1 MKFSVKVKSP
11 AAITIEELVKDNWQ
25 LGKKTIHSL
34 RMQKAFQ
41 TQEGIAL
48 DWSKPLEVGQLFQ
61 ITFEDEGSSYFPSP
75 KIPVQPFY
83 EDDHFLIVG
92 KPAGLKTHPNEPTE
106 TQTLMNGVFHYLD
119 AKGHSYAEHVHRLDE
134 GTSGLVLIA
143 KHPIAKNL
151 LDRML
156 EKKQIVRTYEAIV
169 EGAVKND
176 HGTIKAAIA
185 SDRHHPTRRRV
196 SQTGQSAITHYQVVG
211 RNPQMTKVHVLLET
225 GRTHQI
231 RVHMAH
237 LGHPIV
243 GDTLYGAKAIK
254 AEHYAL
260 QAFRIQFR
268 HPITGELVNVEI
280 PRS

>member
-25 LGKKTIHSL
+25 LGKKTVHSL

-41 TQEGIAL
+41 TPEGIAL

-151 LDRML
+151 LDKML

-169 EGAVKND
+169 EGSVKKD
-176 HGTIKAAIA
+176 QGTIKTAIA
-185 SDRHHPTRRRV
+185 ADRHHPSRRRV
-196 SQTGQSAITHYQVVG
+196 SQTGQTAITHYQVVG

-254 AEHYAL
+254 ADHYAL

>member
-1 MKFSVKVKSP
+1 MKFLVKIKSP
-11 AAITIEELVKDNWQ
+11 GVLTIEELLKDNWQ
-25 LGKKTIHSL
+25 LGKKTIHNL
-34 RMQKAFQ
+34 RMQKAVQ
-41 TQEGIAL
+41 TPEGIPL
-48 DWSKPLEVGQLFQ
+48 DWSQPLQPEQLLH
-61 ITFEDEGSSYFPSP
+61 IRFEDEASQYFPNP
-75 KIPVQPFY
+75 KVPVQPFY
-83 EDDHFLIVG
+83 EDEHLLIVG
-92 KPAGLKTHPNEPTE
+92 KPAGMKTHPNDVTE
-106 TQTLMNGVFHYLD
+106 TATLMNGVFHYLD

-196 SQTGQSAITHYQVVG
+196 SQTGQTAITHYQVVG
-211 RNPQMTKVHVLLET
+211 RNPQITKVHVLLET

-237 LGHPIV
+237 IGHPIV

-254 AEHYAL
+254 APHYAL

-268 HPITGELVNVEI
+268 HPLTGELVNVEI
-280 PRS
+280 PRT